1 MSSSFSTNLHWR
13 TGEAEAATP
22 LTRSTSPSEWM
33 SNANDHSSMVTRSV
47 HALARG
53 VSVPSRFGESRSLG
67 EEPVPRTGDSRL
79 VLRAAQEDAREGA
92 PFGEQIVQ
100 GSGEIFVANPDPL
113 VSGRPVRGEERGL
126 ADKLLDERGRH
137 S

>member
-13 TGEAEAATP
+13 TGESEAANP
-22 LTRSTSPSEWM
+22 LTRSISASEWM

-79 VLRAAQEDAREGA
+79 VLRATQEDAREGA
-92 PFGEQIVQ
+92 TFGEQIVQ
-100 GSGEIFVANPDPL
+100 GSVKSSSLTRIRSSP
-113 VSGRPVRGEERGL
+113 
-126 ADKLLDERGRH
+126 ADLFAARSAALRT
-137 S
+137 